1 MLAGKRGESMTE
13 EEAKIV
19 LGITVLFIALIL
31 LELMLVNWDTCSRIF
46 YLLFGIK
53 VVWVLLF
60 DFANKK

>member
-1 MLAGKRGESMTE
+1 MSMTE
-13 EEAKIV
+13 AEAKIV

>member
-1 MLAGKRGESMTE
+1 MTDVK
-13 EEAKIV
+13 ANIV

-31 LELMLVNWDTCSRIF
+31 LELMLVNWATCSRIF
-46 YLLFGIK
+46 YLLFGIE

>member
-1 MLAGKRGESMTE
+1 MTYE
-13 EEAKIV
+13 KDKIV

-31 LELMLVNWDTCSRIF
+31 LEIMLVNWDTFSRIF

-60 DFANKK
+60 DFANKNGRK

>member
-1 MLAGKRGESMTE
+1 MKYEES
-13 EEAKIV
+13 KIV

-31 LELMLVNWDTCSRIF
+31 LELMLVNWDTCNRIF